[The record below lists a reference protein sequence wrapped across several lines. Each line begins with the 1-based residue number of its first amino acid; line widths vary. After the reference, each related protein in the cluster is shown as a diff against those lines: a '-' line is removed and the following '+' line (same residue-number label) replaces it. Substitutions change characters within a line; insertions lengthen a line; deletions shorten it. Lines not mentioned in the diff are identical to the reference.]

1 MFQVQA
7 ESSAGTSSAF
17 EVSGGFPVGRSA
29 SVPVYVIHISCC
41 LAVDAFH
48 VDVSMTLT
56 VPELIPQATIS
67 FQVSF
72 IIAAVNDS
80 SE

>member
-7 ESSAGTSSAF
+7 ESSAGISSTF
-17 EVSGGFPVGRSA
+17 DISSGFPVGGSA
-29 SVPVYVIHISCC
+29 SAPMYVIHISCC
-41 LAVDAFH
+41 SAVDAFH
-48 VDVSMTLT
+48 VDVSVTLT

-67 FQVSF
+67 FHVSL
-72 IIAAVNDS
+72 IIVAVNDS